1 MGDQSLSLK
10 ETKGWFAAGSG
21 FRKALGLLPDGG
33 FRLFAYL
40 CLEADRR
47 TGRFQATHR
56 ELAAALGKSKRAIGT
71 YLAELEAE
79 AICSIQPATNQFST
93 TTFMISDSYWPYR
106 RPDSRPDSSEQKA
119 YVESVRECFLA
130 LGCGSGKFSAA
141 DAEIAGEMQQ
151 RGIPLAVIE
160 NAMLLGAC
168 RKYGSW
174 LEGQALEPIHSLRYF
189 EQLIAQI
196 QKEPLPPGYPGYL
209 RKKTKQLTEM
219 WNESLKPSASAQSG
233 S

>member
-1 MGDQSLSLK
+1 VGDQSLSLK

-21 FRKALGLLPDGG
+21 FRKALGLLSDGG

-151 RGIPLAVIE
+151 RGIPLA
-160 NAMLLGAC
+160 
-168 RKYGSW
+168 
-174 LEGQALEPIHSLRYF
+174 LEPIHSLRYF